1 MGDKPWCR
9 WLIRFTSKCNGVC
22 RIRLYSHHRQR
33 PLLHLHFLASRC
45 HHHATVTSR
54 SRSYYPPPCRN
65 PLNQPPSHVPING
78 VLSLVGRARNN
89 PLVSFYPSPSGYP
102 LCPRPANGNHLRPSR
117 GNSSL
122 RVSFRSGQNFPS
134 FALFLR
140 FFSLS
145 GCLSLFSPSLYRVSF
160 SRFTWNRFRSV
171 PLFLCHVA
179 RLRPRFLPLFSF
191 LSVRTSLGKGWS
203 HKRGWAFL
211 MRSIDCQQ
219 PLPHPLRRYFSRTGP
234 PLLSFHLPLPTVS
247 RVMALRLGF

>member
-134 FALFLR
+134 CSFVSSLCPAVCL
-140 FFSLS
+140 FSLPPS
-145 GCLSLFSPSLYRVSF
+145 IALVSLVLPEID
-160 SRFTWNRFRSV
+160 SV
-171 PLFLCHVA
+171 
-179 RLRPRFLPLFSF
+179 RFLFF
-191 LSVRTSLGKGWS
+191 YAT
-203 HKRGWAFL
+203 
-211 MRSIDCQQ
+211 
-219 PLPHPLRRYFSRTGP
+219 
-234 PLLSFHLPLPTVS
+234 
-247 RVMALRLGF
+247 